1 MKNIFK
7 NLTYSLTTMQS
18 YSPLFN
24 PQRTKVS
31 IKVYRE
37 IKHLN
42 TSNVNQNVNTRIYA
56 HTLNFSKFA

>member
-1 MKNIFK
+1 MHIFYKNFENIFK
-7 NLTYSLTTMQS
+7 NLTYSLITIQS
-18 YSPLFN
+18 YFPLFN

-42 TSNVNQNVNTRIYA
+42 TSNVNRNVNTSI
-56 HTLNFSKFA
+56 